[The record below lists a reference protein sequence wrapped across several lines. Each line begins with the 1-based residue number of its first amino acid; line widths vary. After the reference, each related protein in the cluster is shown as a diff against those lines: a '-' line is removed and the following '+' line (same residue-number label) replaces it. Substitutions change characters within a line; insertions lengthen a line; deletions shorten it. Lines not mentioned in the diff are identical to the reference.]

1 MKRLALWRTT
11 AVRFAALYTFI
22 FGVMMAVGLGA
33 VYLGTVGVIERQREV
48 TITSEVRGLDERFRN
63 GGLPQLVAAVQERAG
78 PDAAGDNVYLV
89 LGPSR
94 QKLAGNLNGWPETA
108 DVEGWVTFRVTK
120 RDGDDVAQSVVR
132 ARAFSLPGDFRLIV
146 GRDNEDVEQ
155 FRALFLN
162 AILWAALATVV
173 CGGVTGMVL
182 GSRVLR
188 RVDEAAAAGE
198 RIAAGNLDSR
208 VPVSGREDEFDRLAQ
223 SVNAMLDR
231 IEGLMSGMRMATDS
245 ISHDVRK
252 PLTRLRAKLDLALRR
267 PETDPETQA
276 DIAVAL
282 QEIDRTVSILENLL
296 RIAKAEAGVPAESWQ
311 PLDLAQAGAGA
322 VELYHPVAEELGIE
336 LETHFETAELRG
348 EQQLLAQAIANLID
362 NAIKYAPDQGA
373 KVRVETG
380 SNASG
385 VFLSVTDNGQ
395 GIPEADRER
404 VTERFVRLNDVAR
417 QSDGSGLGLSLVRA
431 VARAHGGELV
441 LGDAG
446 PGLVARLEVPRNQAS
461 V

>member
-120 RDGDDVAQSVVR
+120 RDGDDVAQRVVR

-446 PGLVARLEVPRNQAS
+446 PGLVARLEVPRNQAA